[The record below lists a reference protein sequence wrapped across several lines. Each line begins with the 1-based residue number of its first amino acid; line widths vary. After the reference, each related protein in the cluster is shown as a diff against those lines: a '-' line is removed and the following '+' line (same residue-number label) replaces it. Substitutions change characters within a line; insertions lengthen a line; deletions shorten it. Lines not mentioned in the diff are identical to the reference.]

1 MKIPQ
6 FKIPNLKIKI
16 PKITGRRFWKG
27 ALILALLG
35 TAGVLGGMFGA
46 WWIIRDNMP
55 SVAELE
61 SFRPKIITTLYDV
74 SGKPCKEFA
83 EERRVEVPLDR
94 LPKALIQAIVAT
106 EDPRFYKHGGVDYRG
121 ILRALK
127 EDVVKIGRGRRLE
140 GGSTITQQL
149 ARSLFFHSQ
158 QTIRRKLREMLLS
171 IEIEKKY
178 SKEKILELYCNQF
191 YLGHGAYG
199 VETAANL
206 YFGKG
211 VGDLNLE
218 ESALIAGIFRGP
230 SVYSPYNATQRT
242 LNRRNHVLSRMAE
255 EGYIT
260 KAEAAQAQTRPMAVL
275 PLRRTSA
282 DFAGY
287 FFEEVRKHLEKTY
300 GSDAL
305 YNAGLKVYT
314 TLDPTLQAYAEQAV
328 RSGLRAWENAK
339 RGWRKDKPNLLEQG
353 KTELD
358 KEWLKSWTS
367 VALTPGDVADAIV
380 LVATPGEAVFRVK
393 GYTARLKSRDI
404 PAWTKAKLFTSLIKT
419 GDVVQL
425 LIKSVDEE
433 AKEAKATLDQNPL
446 VEGALLALDPA
457 TGQIRAMVGGY
468 SFQRSQFNRAV
479 QAPRQT
485 GSAIKPFLYTAAL
498 ENGYNPASII
508 LDEPVTFIDRWSG
521 EPWSPKNYD
530 RKYKG
535 FVTVR
540 KGLEESRNIVT
551 ARLLDYISPQVGVEY
566 CHRFGITA
574 TMYPYLSL
582 SLGTFEV
589 TLQELVSSFSVFPNK
604 GVRAPPYFI
613 TRVEDKDGNV
623 LEEARAE
630 SDEVVSPQTA
640 YMMTSILQG
649 VIKWGTA
656 TAASVL
662 DWPLG
667 GKTGTTDDHTDAWFV
682 GFSPSLVA
690 GVWVGYDSPIT
701 KLGDRQS
708 GAVVALPLWQSFFA
722 RVLEDKKKALAELA
736 ASSKDP
742 AAPPPAREDFEV
754 PSSGLSFVDIDR
766 KTGLLLSG
774 PCLFPLR
781 EVFFPGTEPSRYCT
795 RADHMRILDYYGQE
809 TAAEEH

>member
-1 MKIPQ
+1 M
-6 FKIPNLKIKI
+6 KIPNLKLKI
-16 PKITGRRFWKG
+16 PKITAGRFWKG
-27 ALILALLG
+27 VLILALLG
-35 TAGVLGGMFGA
+35 AAGVLGGLFGA
-46 WWIIRDNMP
+46 WWTIRDNMP
-55 SVAELE
+55 SVADLE

-74 SGKPCKEFA
+74 RGESCKEFA

-94 LPKALIQAIVAT
+94 LPKTLIQAIIAT
-106 EDPRFYKHGGVDYRG
+106 EDPRFYRHGGVDYRG

-127 EDVVKIGRGRRLE
+127 ENVIKIGRGRRLE

-149 ARSLFFHSQ
+149 ARSLFFYSQ
-158 QTIRRKLREMLLS
+158 QTIRRKLKEMLLAVR
-171 IEIEKKY
+171 IEKRY

-206 YFGKG
+206 YFGKS
-211 VGDLNLE
+211 VSDLNLE
-218 ESALIAGIFRGP
+218 ESALLAGIFRGP

-242 LNRRNHVLSRMAE
+242 LDRRNHVLSRMAE

-260 KAEAAQAQTRPMAVL
+260 KAEAERAQARPMTVL
-275 PLRRTSA
+275 PLRRTSV
-282 DFAGY
+282 DFGGY
-287 FFEEVRKHLEKTY
+287 FFEEIRKYLEKTY

-328 RSGLRAWENAK
+328 RAGLRAWENNK
-339 RGWRKDKPNLLEQG
+339 RGWRKDKPNLLDQG
-353 KTELD
+353 KAGLD
-358 KEWLKSWTS
+358 QEWLKSWTTAS
-367 VALTPGDVADAIV
+367 LAAGDFADAIV
-380 LVATPGEAVFRVK
+380 LSAAPGEAVFRVK
-393 GYTARLKSRDI
+393 GYTARLKSADI
-404 PAWTKAKLFTSLIKT
+404 PSWTQAKLFTSLLKT

-425 LIKSVDEE
+425 LIKSVDEG
-433 AKEAKATLDQNPL
+433 AKEVRATLDQDPV
-446 VEGALLALDPA
+446 VEGALVAVDPA

-468 SFQRSQFNRAV
+468 SFLRSQFNRAV

-485 GSAIKPFLYTAAL
+485 GSAIKPFLYAAAL
-498 ENGYNPASII
+498 ENGFTPASLI
-508 LDEPVTFIDRWSG
+508 LDEPVTFIDEWSG

-535 FVTVR
+535 AVTVR
-540 KGLEESRNIVT
+540 KGLEESRNVVT
-551 ARLLDYISPQVGVEY
+551 ARLLDYISPQAGVDY

-589 TLQELVSSFSVFPNK
+589 TLQELVSAFSVFPNK
-604 GVRAPPYFI
+604 GVRAHPYSI
-613 TRVEDKDGNV
+613 VRIEDKDGNV
-623 LEEARAE
+623 LEEARPE

-640 YMMTSILQG
+640 YMLTSILQG
-649 VIKWGTA
+649 VVKWGTA
-656 TAASVL
+656 QAANVL

-690 GVWVGYDSPIT
+690 GVWVGYDSPAV

-722 RVLEDKKKALAELA
+722 RVLDDKKKALAELIA
-736 ASSKDP
+736 AAAAQDP
-742 AAPPPAREDFEV
+742 TAPPPAREDFEV

-774 PCLFPLR
+774 LCLFPLK
-781 EVFFPGTEPSRYCT
+781 EVFFPGTEPTRYCT
-795 RADHMRILDYYGQE
+795 RADHLRILDYYSQDT
-809 TAAEEH
+809 TADEH